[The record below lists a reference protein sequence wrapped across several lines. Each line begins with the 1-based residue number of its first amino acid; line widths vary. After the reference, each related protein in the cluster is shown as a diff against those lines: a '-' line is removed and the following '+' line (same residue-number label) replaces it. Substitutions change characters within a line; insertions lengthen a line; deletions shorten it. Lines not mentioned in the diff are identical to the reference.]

1 MVSLAMATTTP
12 LKLTVANTM
21 PPARAGDKHGLEPG
35 TPTLASV
42 SKKRVRFAS
51 TGDAAAKKELER
63 QSDDDDSNTAGD
75 KTKRR
80 LGNASAKSM
89 FKKFVVNALDERA
102 LVFPPSPLPLMVG

>member
-51 TGDAAAKKELER
+51 AGDAAAKKELER
-63 QSDDDDSNTAGD
+63 QASDDDDSSTAGD

-102 LVFPPSPLPLMVG
+102 LVLPPSPSPSP